1 MPAVSE
7 SIEIKASPKTCYDV
21 ITDYK
26 NYPEFLKELHHVEV
40 KNKKGHMA
48 EVTYQINL
56 IKKIRYTLKMTG
68 KPHERVEWSF
78 VEGDVMKD
86 NHGYWKFEEI
96 KKGVTRATYFVD
108 ITFGLFVPSLITKK
122 LIGSNLPTMLKA
134 YKERIESFC

>member
-7 SIEIKASPKTCYDV
+7 SIEIKATPKQCYAV

-26 NYPEFLKELHHVEV
+26 NYPEFLKELDAIEV
-40 KNKKGHMA
+40 KSKKGNTA

-86 NHGYWKFEEI
+86 NHGYWEFEEI
-96 KKGVTRATYFVD
+96 KKGVTRATYHVD

-122 LIGSNLPTMLKA
+122 LIGSNLPSMLKA
-134 YKERIESFC
+134 YKERIESV